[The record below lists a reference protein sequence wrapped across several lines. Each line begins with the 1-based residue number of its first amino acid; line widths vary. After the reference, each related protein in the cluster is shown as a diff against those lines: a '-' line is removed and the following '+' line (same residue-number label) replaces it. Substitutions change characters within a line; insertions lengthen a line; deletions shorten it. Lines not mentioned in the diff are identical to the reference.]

1 MASLLEN
8 WDANILALPQL
19 FAVVSLVV
27 CFGLLWR
34 RRNDAPGAKEALV
47 LIGSLTWWSLL
58 ALLEFCSRSLEAMV
72 LFNRVAYLGVVVAP
86 WALLHLCLAFT
97 DTKHQ
102 WPRLFDRITAAMAA
116 LVLALVFTDPWTNWF
131 WSSVDAV
138 EVSGHVMAKYNR
150 GPLFGFDF
158 AYCYI
163 LMAIS
168 VLVLLRHA
176 LVSGGIFQRQC
187 LMIVAII
194 LCPWVS
200 SLFFLL
206 QRGPLPYVDYTPVG
220 FAVGGLLLVWSLF
233 RYRLFDLTPV
243 AAHLLFER
251 MVDPVLVIDRQ
262 ERLIK
267 ANRAAMKVFHLD
279 NSRLGQPLK
288 TVFAND
294 PVLLEAFTR
303 REAFEYNGVS
313 WSMETTLLEDSM
325 AYSRGYLC
333 VLRDITELTEARQMA
348 DEMASEARRANEAKS
363 MFLAHVSHDLRTPVH
378 AILAMTELV
387 AEGKDP
393 DSPDGRNL
401 AIIRNAGE
409 TLLRLVNDLLDINR
423 IESGAIDLEDRPFCL
438 ADVMDP
444 IVSLLEPAARR
455 KGLSIDLNVEPGL
468 SRMRGDPDRI
478 RQILF
483 NLVGNAVKFSDQG
496 LITVRATKTDVGW
509 LRVEVAD
516 QGPGID
522 PELLPTIFSP
532 FVRAQGMRKKE
543 GSGLGLTIVR
553 RFTEL
558 MGGTVSVRNRP
569 EGGSCF
575 TVELPIIDQG

>member
-1 MASLLEN
+1 MASWLEN
-8 WDANILALPQL
+8 WYGNFLALPQL
-19 FAVVSLVV
+19 FAVVSLVI

-34 RRNDAPGAKEALV
+34 RRGDAPGAKEALF
-47 LIGSLTWWSLL
+47 LLGSLIWWSLL
-58 ALLEFCSRSLEAMV
+58 AFLEFCSRSIETMV
-72 LFNRVAYLGVVVAP
+72 WLNRLAYFGVVGAP

-97 DTKHQ
+97 DTKQ
-102 WPRLFDRITAAMAA
+102 RWPKILDRGIAASAVA
-116 LVLALVFTDPWTNWF
+116 LLALIFTDPWTHWF
-131 WSSVDAV
+131 WSSVELL
-138 EVSGHVMAKYNR
+138 EVMGHPMVKYNR

-158 AYCYI
+158 AYCYL
-163 LMAIS
+163 LMAVS
-168 VLVLLRHA
+168 ALVLIRHA
-176 LVSGGIFQRQC
+176 FVSGGIFRRQT
-187 LMIVAII
+187 LLILAII
-194 LCPWVS
+194 LCPWLS

-206 QRGPLPYVDYTPVG
+206 NTGPLPYVDYTPVG
-220 FAVGGLLLVWSLF
+220 FAAGAMLLVWALF
-233 RYRLFDLTPV
+233 RYRLFDLSPV

-267 ANRAAMKVFHLD
+267 ANQAAMQVFHL
-279 NSRLGQPLK
+279 NIETLGKPLGCI
-288 TVFAND
+288 FANE
-294 PVLLEAFTR
+294 PVLLDAFTKR
-303 REAFEYNGVS
+303 QAFEYNGVS

-325 AYSRGYLC
+325 AYERGYLC
-333 VLRDITELTEARQMA
+333 VLRDITELTEARYLA

-393 DSPDGRNL
+393 ESLDGKNL

-423 IESGAIDLEDRPFCL
+423 IESGNIDLDDRPFCL
-438 ADVMDP
+438 ADVIDP

-455 KGLSIDLNVEPGL
+455 KGLSIDLYVEPGL

-483 NLVGNAVKFSDQG
+483 NLVGNAVKFSEQG
-496 LITVRATKTDVGW
+496 KISLQATKTGAGW
-509 LRVEVAD
+509 LRIEVAD

-522 PELLPTIFSP
+522 PELLPEIFSP
-532 FVRAQGMRKKE
+532 FVRAKGVRKKE
-543 GSGLGLTIVR
+543 GSGLGLAIVR
-553 RFTEL
+553 RFTEA
-558 MGGTVSVRNRP
+558 MGGTVGVRNRP
-569 EGGSCF
+569 EGGACM
-575 TVELPIIDQG
+575 TLELPIIDQG